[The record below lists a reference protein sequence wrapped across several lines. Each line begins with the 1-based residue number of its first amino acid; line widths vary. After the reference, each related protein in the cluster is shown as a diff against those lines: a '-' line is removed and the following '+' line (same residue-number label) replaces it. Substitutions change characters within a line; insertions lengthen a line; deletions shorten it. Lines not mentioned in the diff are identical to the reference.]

1 VKEYYESPAVEKR
14 ERTTGLGTYG
24 PFVWA
29 KRFGWRQDILAM
41 AQQVGTDFGLVDAE
55 WRIAHTKKRV
65 MEAVH
70 VPLSQELCQNA
81 IASAKS

>member
-1 VKEYYESPAVEKR
+1 M
-14 ERTTGLGTYG
+14 GLGTYG

-55 WRIAHTKKRV
+55 WRIAHTKEESHGSSSRTALTGTLPKRD
-65 MEAVH
+65 
-70 VPLSQELCQNA
+70 SQRQKVA
-81 IASAKS
+81 RRSFWRGVRAMIG